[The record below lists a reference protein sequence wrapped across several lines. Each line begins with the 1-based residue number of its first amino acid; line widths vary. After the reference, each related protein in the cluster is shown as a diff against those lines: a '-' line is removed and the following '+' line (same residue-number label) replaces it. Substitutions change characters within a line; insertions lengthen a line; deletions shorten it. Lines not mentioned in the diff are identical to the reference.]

1 MEAKFPHLA
10 LSQDAQFHLAGQSL
24 DPEESI
30 TGDDT
35 IVPTMRGRWM
45 ATVSFALQGEA
56 AGMQWQA
63 FLAQMQGRIG
73 TTLVPARSRYR
84 PKNRDGRPLSSVKV
98 AGLASGQTFEHFGF
112 AASDV
117 PRIRLASAAALRAT
131 EIDLTLHDSTGLRPG
146 QFFSLPQGLHRVQ
159 HHWQPGGGHRVMIEP
174 PLRAAAPAGTA
185 LEIADPVCR
194 MRMVTE
200 TEGLFDQ
207 CLDVLPTVR
216 VQFREA
222 L

>member
-1 MEAKFPHLA
+1 MEATFPYLA
-10 LSQDAQFHLAGQSL
+10 LSQAAQFHLAGQSL

-30 TGDDT
+30 TGEDT

-45 ATVSFALQGEA
+45 AQASFVLRREA
-56 AGMQWQA
+56 ATLQWQA

-73 TTLVPARSRYR
+73 TTRVPVRSRYR
-84 PKNRDGRPLSSVKV
+84 PRDL
-98 AGLASGQTFEHFGF
+98 AGVTVPFCLPELGDLAPASTTTRATL
-112 AASDV
+112 AAG
-117 PRIRLASAAALRAT
+117 AALRAT
-131 EIDLTLHDSTGLRPG
+131 QISIALGDTLGLEAG
-146 QFFSLPQGLHRVQ
+146 HFFSLGPRLHRVRWVDSASSAAQ
-159 HHWQPGGGHRVMIEP
+159 TLTIEP
-174 PLRAAAPAGTA
+174 PLRAAHGTGA
-185 LEIADPVCR
+185 KVEIERPVCL

-207 CLDVLPTVR
+207 VLDRMPAIQ